1 MDAEPLTTFIAGRL
15 PELWLRTGEH
25 LMLTGCSSGAAMLIG
40 IPIGMLVFRKSW
52 LRNPAMGAI
61 GILQTIPSLAMLAFL
76 LALLHRIGALPA
88 IIALTIYAL
97 LPIVRNTLTGLEG
110 VSPQVMEAAKGIGMT
125 HGQQLRM
132 VRIPLAAPVIVAG
145 IRTAAVVGVGI
156 ATLSAFIGA
165 GGLGQ
170 FINRGL
176 ALSNTRLILLGAV
189 PAALLALVIDFT
201 IGAFEWGL
209 RPERKRGNKGPVQAM
224 IRLTA
229 RFMPILLILAG
240 MFVYFTGP
248 YAQKRQTSSAPRTG
262 TVIIGTKNF
271 TEQLILGE
279 LMAQIIEGQTG
290 LTVERRF
297 NLGGTMICHGAL
309 VNGEI
314 DLYAEYTG
322 TGLTAILKEP
332 VISDPEKA
340 LHHVRKAYH
349 ERFSARWLQPFGFNN
364 TYAMTV
370 RKNDAVQRQ
379 WHTIS
384 DLEDTASQLRAG
396 FTAEFAE
403 RPDGYPGLSRV
414 YDLEFLEVKDLDPAI
429 MYQAI
434 ANREVDLICA
444 FATDGR
450 IAAHDLTPL
459 KDNRGFFPPYQAAPV
474 VRQQC
479 LTAHPEVGNALSL
492 LGGILD
498 NAAMQRL
505 NFEVDGKKMSPA
517 HVAGGFL
524 KAKLKTGDTHRQRPS
539 AKWGT

>member
-1 MDAEPLTTFIAGRL
+1 MDTVSLGTFISERL

-52 LRNPAMGAI
+52 LRNPAIGTI

-76 LALLHRIGALPA
+76 LALLHRIGAIPA
-88 IIALTIYAL
+88 IIALTLYAL

-125 HGQQLRM
+125 EGQQLRM

-201 IGAFEWGL
+201 IGVFEWGL
-209 RPERKRGNKGPVQAM
+209 RPERKRGNRGPVQSIIRFVAC
-224 IRLTA
+224 ILPILLVLAGIGVYVTGPRAQHRLTA
-229 RFMPILLILAG
+229 SQPT
-240 MFVYFTGP
+240 TG
-248 YAQKRQTSSAPRTG
+248 K
-262 TVIIGTKNF
+262 VIIGTKNF

-279 LMAQIIEGQTG
+279 LMAQIIEDKTG
-290 LTVERRF
+290 LAVERRF

-332 VISDPEKA
+332 VISEPKEA
-340 LHHVRKAYH
+340 LSHVRKAYRK
-349 ERFSARWLQPFGFNN
+349 RFNVQWLQPFGFNN

-370 RKNDAVQRQ
+370 RKEDALHHQ
-379 WHTIS
+379 WHTVS
-384 DLEDTASQLRAG
+384 DLEDPAPQLRAG

-403 RPDGYPGLSRV
+403 RPDGYPGLSRI
-414 YDLEFLEVKDLDPAI
+414 YNLPFSEIKDLDPAI
-429 MYQAI
+429 MYQAM
-434 ANREVDLICA
+434 ANKEVDVICA

-450 IAAHDLTPL
+450 IAAYGLTPL
-459 KDNRGFFPPYQAAPV
+459 EDDRGFFPPYQAAPV

-479 LTAHPEVGNALSL
+479 LTAHPEVRDALFL
-492 LGGILD
+492 LEGILD
-498 NAAMQRL
+498 NATMQRL
-505 NFEVDGKKMSPA
+505 NFQVDGMKMSPA
-517 HVAGGFL
+517 EVASKFL
-524 KAKLKTGDTHRQRPS
+524 KARLKIRHTNVPR
-539 AKWGT
+539 

>member
-1 MDAEPLTTFIAGRL
+1 MDAVTLTAFISERL

-25 LMLTGCSSGAAMLIG
+25 LMLTGCSSGGAMLIG

-52 LRNPAMGAI
+52 LRSPAMGTI

-88 IIALTIYAL
+88 IIALTLYAL

-125 HGQQLRM
+125 EGQQLRM

-189 PAALLALVIDFT
+189 PAALLALVIDFS

-209 RPERKRGNKGPVQAM
+209 RPEKKRAKKGSVQAM
-224 IRLTA
+224 IRSAALM
-229 RFMPILLILAG
+229 MPILLILTG
-240 MFVYFTGP
+240 MFAYFTGP
-248 YAQKRQTSSAPRTG
+248 YAQNRQTSSAPQTG

-279 LMAQIIEGQTG
+279 LMAQMIEAKTP
-290 LTVERRF
+290 LRVERRF

-322 TGLTAILKEP
+322 TGLTAILKAP
-332 VISDPEKA
+332 TISDPETA
-340 LHHVRKAYH
+340 LHQVKKEYH
-349 ERFSARWLQPFGFNN
+349 ERFGMRWLKPFGFNN
-364 TYAMTV
+364 TYAITV
-370 RKNDAVQRQ
+370 RENDAVQQQ

-384 DLEDTASQLRAG
+384 DLKDTASQLRAG

-403 RPDGYPGLSRV
+403 RPDGYPGLSSV

-434 ANREVDLICA
+434 ANREVDVICA

-450 IAAHDLTPL
+450 IATYDLTPL
-459 KDNRGFFPPYQAAPV
+459 QDDHGFFPPYQAAPV

-492 LGGILD
+492 LGGMLD
-498 NAAMQRL
+498 NATMQRL

-517 HVAGGFL
+517 DVAARFL
-524 KAKLKTGDTHRQRPS
+524 KAKLKTGDTHRQRPP
-539 AKWGT
+539 AK